1 MDRRRGSS
9 GSCVIAVSQATTS
22 AIDVLNASPCR
33 PTHGRASMV
42 RPRRSPPLEPIMSNP
57 NQQPQ
62 QPDQREP
69 QHQGDERQPQRQ
81 APGQGSEEEE

>member
-1 MDRRRGSS
+1 
-9 GSCVIAVSQATTS
+9 
-22 AIDVLNASPCR
+22 
-33 PTHGRASMV
+33 
-42 RPRRSPPLEPIMSNP
+42 MSNP